1 MPLSAL
7 LYRVLLVKRFS
18 SGLAVWF
25 LQLPI
30 LILMAVVITPA
41 LKALGLN

>member
-18 SGLAVWF
+18 TGEAVWF

-30 LILMAVVITPA
+30 LILMAIVILSV
-41 LKALGLN
+41 LKALGAL